1 MEGQY
6 SGVDILEA
14 LESAYNYN
22 DYLTR
27 LIRESTESRD
37 LIDFGAGIGTFSKR
51 LRNAGYDVTCIE
63 PDAAQRQRLEEQGF
77 KTLENIA
84 VLADN
89 SASFIFSLNVF
100 EHIHDDSVASIAEMD
115 AKLAQTRAQKWRGK
129 DLPFPVALDGG
140 GETRIEGTDI
150 MARGATVAEY
160 GINSFPNAIL
170 IGKDGAVIRQFEV
183 RSATDRKELLD
194 LSRDSAL
201 GPAGYDAKTITA
213 ISQCLNCFAR
223 AFYKFWRLLAIML
236 DLLVHRLIQRD
247 ADAGRPLD
255 DVEEL
260 AKRER

>member
-14 LESAYNYN
+14 LESAHNYN

-27 LIRESTESRD
+27 LIRESTGSRD

-100 EHIHDDSVASIAEMD
+100 EHIHDDSVAISD
-115 AKLAQTRAQKWRGK
+115 
-129 DLPFPVALDGG
+129 
-140 GETRIEGTDI
+140 
-150 MARGATVAEY
+150 
-160 GINSFPNAIL
+160 
-170 IGKDGAVIRQFEV
+170 IRQKLKPGGALLIYVPAFECLWTSLDEKLYHYRRYTKTTLRRLV
-183 RSATDRKELLD
+183 EQEGLAVEQVRYADCVGFIAALVFRLLNRSASTLAAPTISFYDHWLFPPSRVLDQLFDRWFGKNVWVLC
-194 LSRDSAL
+194 R
-201 GPAGYDAKTITA
+201 K
-213 ISQCLNCFAR
+213 
-223 AFYKFWRLLAIML
+223 
-236 DLLVHRLIQRD
+236 
-247 ADAGRPLD
+247 
-255 DVEEL
+255 
-260 AKRER
+260 